1 MKQPAVLDFTAD
13 GGAVVKISDVGEVAF
28 LDMFGF
34 SPISRVKDDIEHADT
49 SDRKRFLEKYLR
61 VYCEMYGDGL
71 NESEQLKLQ
80 EVNNRLAEKSSA
92 IDVMCRQGDEYDNVL
107 EELFAND
114 EKMQYYWEEFES
126 KSLCVNF
133 FNLKHSTAWYLMG
146 HINADV
152 DAARKRIEM
161 ARGWLL
167 FIDHIKEANTILH
180 NQDYSSYE
188 EQLIDLEKAIGL
200 TQEQAEYCMS
210 RSPADI
216 AQCDVRKV
224 NQEIASKEKEIE
236 FLERLI

>member
-1 MKQPAVLDFTAD
+1 MDFTAD

-61 VYCEMYGDGL
+61 VYCEMYADGL
-71 NESEQLKLQ
+71 NENEQLKFQ
-80 EVNNRLAEKSSA
+80 EVNNHLAEKSSA
-92 IDVMCRQGDEYDNVL
+92 IDVMCRQGDEYANVF
-107 EELFAND
+107 EEIFAND
-114 EKMQYYWEEFES
+114 EKMQYYWEDYES

-133 FNLKHSTAWYLMG
+133 FNLKHSSAWYLMG

-188 EQLIDLEKAIGL
+188 EQLIDIEKAIGL
-200 TQEQAEYCMS
+200 TQEQAEYCLS
-210 RSPADI
+210 RSLSDI